1 MKKLLL
7 TSAACLGLFISTGN
21 QAFASCDGPYLA
33 IRGGI
38 ANHTLGDK
46 DENKATDRKLDAGDN
61 VKMFSGALGYRYKYF
76 RIEGEYVW
84 RETREDSHTNLVPRL
99 IGGYRFTRRTEE
111 FSSKSYMANIY
122 WDISPYTMFTPYLSA
137 GLGIT
142 KLEHSFKNI
151 SSSGTPTT
159 VKYDDDN
166 FTWSVGGGLSAQVTT
181 RFNIDLGYRY
191 YDMGELESGSIH
203 NHEVYGG
210 IRYTF

>member
-1 MKKLLL
+1 MKKFLL
-7 TSAACLGLFISTGN
+7 TATAITSLLIVSEN

-33 IRGGI
+33 IRGGV

-46 DENKATDRKLDAGDN
+46 DDNKATDKKLEIDDN
-61 VKMFSGALGYRYKYF
+61 SLMLSGALGYRYKYF
-76 RIEGEYVW
+76 RIEAEYIW
-84 RETREDSHTNLVPRL
+84 RKDYKDSKTTYAELPSGKMV
-99 IGGYRFTRRTEE
+99 GTKRTAE

-122 WDISPYTMFTPYLSA
+122 WDLSPYTMFTPYLSA

-142 KLEHSFKNI
+142 SLEYTFKMND
-151 SSSGTPTT
+151 SYGRTT
-159 VKYDDDN
+159 KYDEDN

-191 YDMGELESGSIH
+191 FDMGDLGVGAVH

-210 IRYTF
+210 LRYTF

>member
-1 MKKLLL
+1 MRKFLLSIL
-7 TSAACLGLFISTGN
+7 VITYAVFSNITSTL
-21 QAFASCDGPYLA
+21 ASCDGPYLA
-33 IRGGI
+33 IRGGV

-46 DENKATDRKLDAGDN
+46 DENDATDKKLNIDDN
-61 VKMFSGALGYRYKYF
+61 STMFSGALGYRYKHF
-76 RIEGEYVW
+76 RIEAEYVH
-84 RETREDSHTNLVPRL
+84 RKDAEESVTSFAALPS
-99 IGGYRFTRRTEE
+99 GGVVASRRNSE

-122 WDISPYTMFTPYLSA
+122 WDLSPYTMFTPYISA

-142 KLEHSFKNI
+142 SLEYTFRMNDSYGN
-151 SSSGTPTT
+151 T
-159 VKYDDDN
+159 VKYEEDN

-191 YDMGELESGSIH
+191 YDMGELDSGAVH

>member
-1 MKKLLL
+1 MKKTLL
-7 TSAACLGLFISTGN
+7 TSAAFASLLFIAQN

-33 IRGGI
+33 VRGGV

-46 DENKATDRKLDAGDN
+46 DENVATDKKLEIDDN
-61 VKMFSGALGYRYKYF
+61 SLMLSGALGYRYKYF

-84 RETREDSHTNLVPRL
+84 RKDSESSTTSVVQDPW
-99 IGGYRFTRRTEE
+99 GGPASLSSRTSE

-122 WDISPYTMFTPYLSA
+122 WDMSPYTMFTPYLSA

-142 KLEHSFKNI
+142 SLEYTFKMND
-151 SSSGTPTT
+151 SYANT
-159 VKYDDDN
+159 VKYDEDN

-191 YDMGELESGSIH
+191 YDMGELESGAVH

-210 IRYTF
+210 LRYTF

>member
-1 MKKLLL
+1 MKKILL
-7 TSAACLGLFISTGN
+7 TSAAIFSFLIATEN

-33 IRGGI
+33 VRGGV

-46 DENKATDRKLDAGDN
+46 DENVATDKKLDIDDN
-61 VKMFSGALGYRYKYF
+61 SLMISGALGYRYKYF

-84 RETREDSHTNLVPRL
+84 RKDSEDKKTTYAKIPVV
-99 IGGYRFTRRTEE
+99 GGYKANTRTAE

-122 WDISPYTMFTPYLSA
+122 WDLSPYTMFTPYVSA

-142 KLEHSFKNI
+142 SLEYTFKMND
-151 SSSGTPTT
+151 SNGTH
-159 VKYDDDN
+159 VKYEEDN
-166 FTWSVGGGLSAQVTT
+166 FTWSVGGGLSAQVTS

-191 YDMGELESGSIH
+191 YDMGELESGEVH

-210 IRYTF
+210 LRYTF